1 MNKNKV
7 RYRLRWLCLVCF
19 VSLLGSLHQP
29 AYAATTVSNQI
40 TGDSASVYGGRV
52 EFTSTVTDA
61 SGGGV
66 APTGN
71 VAFYDGATLIGTGDL
86 VEDEPIVVNKPAGAA
101 PPTQPDLKL
110 TCSNCPVIQWG
121 GLSFWAYSFYENTE
135 EIQLIGYDA
144 NNQIV
149 KSWKIAG
156 DRYVEGIT
164 IDKSARLITFKG
176 QKGNVISRTWDQLE
190 NFSAHASIVV
200 PNLTAGAH
208 SITSS
213 YTGDGSHAA
222 QTASPFIHT
231 VSKIPTATT
240 LSSNN
245 AVANFGEPITFTAY
259 VSSTNGSDLPPI
271 GQITFKAN
279 GSVISPPVNLDGN
292 GIATLIT
299 ASLPVGNLSITAE
312 YSGDAN
318 HGASLSTPV
327 TQYVTKAAVQVELTV
342 APSTNESVYSHLVTF
357 MIQVTNTT
365 PGLPTP
371 EGIVAITGTDSTIL
385 WPSGLTLVNGKATW
399 ETDQL
404 TVGTHMF
411 MASYAGDANYAAK
424 SSSSYTQHINPIP
437 TRVTMTKSV
446 TEAVYYGTPI
456 TFTAHVANRNGEAL
470 IPTGKVIFSG
480 GNMPDA
486 EIELDAAGNAS
497 LTKADLLPG
506 TVSIQATYVPDP
518 FHQSQISAPLSQV
531 IVPNTQGITLILN
544 HPSSHFQ
551 YGDRVLFT
559 ASVGGLIGDQ
569 GQPGSISLRD
579 NGVEKARV
587 TADVYGAGEI
597 ILTGVSSGTHHFTAI
612 YEREGISNGITSQEV
627 VVVVH
632 PVLTQLQLKQGA
644 EEKVLPAIAPW
655 LATVVHGPN
664 DTINLAPTSAEA
676 NTSIR
681 IWKQDPHSGVLGA
694 EIGVMNGQSEAI
706 RLTEGLNR
714 LAIKAASSDAT
725 VAAETVL
732 SIFYTPDDHPWDMWQ
747 VLHVM
752 SLAYN
757 MDGIPT
763 FDKADVNELLKLIEP
778 ITRS

>member
-1 MNKNKV
+1 MNKV

-61 SGGGV
+61 SGGGST
-66 APTGN
+66 PTGN
-71 VAFYDGATLIGTGDL
+71 VAFYDGAMLIGTGDL

-101 PPTQPDLKL
+101 PTQPDLKL

-149 KSWKIAG
+149 KSWKITG

-176 QKGNVISRTWDQLE
+176 QRGNVISRTWDQLE

-231 VSKIPTATT
+231 VSKLPTATT

-259 VSSTNGSDLPPI
+259 VSNTNGSDLPPTA
-271 GQITFKAN
+271 QVTFKAN

-299 ASLPVGNLSITAE
+299 ASLPVGSLSITAE

-327 TQYVTKAAVQVELTV
+327 TQYVTNNPLQVELTV
-342 APSTNESVYSHLVTF
+342 VPPTN
-357 MIQVTNTT
+357 
-365 PGLPTP
+365 
-371 EGIVAITGTDSTIL
+371 
-385 WPSGLTLVNGKATW
+385 
-399 ETDQL
+399 
-404 TVGTHMF
+404 
-411 MASYAGDANYAAK
+411 
-424 SSSSYTQHINPIP
+424 
-437 TRVTMTKSV
+437 
-446 TEAVYYGTPI
+446 
-456 TFTAHVANRNGEAL
+456 
-470 IPTGKVIFSG
+470 
-480 GNMPDA
+480 
-486 EIELDAAGNAS
+486 
-497 LTKADLLPG
+497 
-506 TVSIQATYVPDP
+506 
-518 FHQSQISAPLSQV
+518 
-531 IVPNTQGITLILN
+531 
-544 HPSSHFQ
+544 SHFQ
-551 YGDRVLFT
+551 YGDPISFT

-587 TADVYGAGEI
+587 TADVYGGKEI
-597 ILTGVSSGTHHFTAI
+597 VLTGVSSGTHHFTAI
-612 YEREGISNGITSQEV
+612 YEREGITNGITSQEV

-644 EEKVLPAIAPW
+644 EENVLPAIAPW
-655 LATVVHGPN
+655 LATVIHGPN
-664 DTINLAPTSAEA
+664 DTINLTPTSAEA
-676 NTSIR
+676 NTGIR
-681 IWKQDPHSGVLGA
+681 IWKQDPQSGVLGA

-752 SLAYN
+752 SLEYN

>member
-7 RYRLRWLCLVCF
+7 RYSLRWLCLVCF

-61 SGGGV
+61 SGGGST
-66 APTGN
+66 PTGN

-86 VEDEPIVVNKPAGAA
+86 VEDEPIVVNKPAGAS

-231 VSKIPTATT
+231 VSKNPTATT

-259 VSSTNGSDLPPI
+259 VGSTNGSDLPPT
-271 GQITFKAN
+271 GQFTFKAN
-279 GSVISPPVNLDGN
+279 GSVISPPVNIEGN

-299 ASLPVGNLSITAE
+299 ASLPVGTLSITAE

-342 APSTNESVYSHLVTF
+342 APTNESVYSHLITF
-357 MIQVTNTT
+357 MIHVTNTT
-365 PGLPTP
+365 SGLPIP
-371 EGIVAITGTDSTIL
+371 EGVVAITGTDSTIL
-385 WPSGLTLVNGKATW
+385 WPSELTLVNGKAAW
-399 ETDQL
+399 ETDRL
-404 TVGTHMF
+404 AVGTHTF
-411 MASYAGDANYAAK
+411 AANYAGDANYAAM
-424 SSSSYTQHINPIP
+424 SSSSHTQQINPIP

-456 TFTAHVANRNGEAL
+456 TFTAHVANTNGEAL
-470 IPTGKVIFSG
+470 IPTGKVMFSG
-480 GNMPDA
+480 GNMTST
-486 EIELDAAGNAS
+486 EIELDAAGDAS
-497 LTKADLLPG
+497 LTTANLLPG
-506 TVSIQATYVPDP
+506 TVSITATYVPDS
-518 FHQSQISAPLSQV
+518 FHQSKMSAPLSQV
-531 IVPNTQGITLILN
+531 IVPNTQGTVLILN

-551 YGDRVLFT
+551 YGERVSFT

-587 TADVYGAGEI
+587 TADVYGAREI
-597 ILTGVSSGTHHFTAI
+597 VLTGVSSGTHHFTAI
-612 YEREGISNGITSQEV
+612 YEREGISNGIESQEV

-644 EEKVLPAIAPW
+644 VEKVLPATAPW

-664 DTINLAPTSAEA
+664 DTITLTPASAEA
-676 NTSIR
+676 NTGIR
-681 IWKQDPHSGVLGA
+681 IWKQDPLSGVLGA

-706 RLTEGLNR
+706 RLSEGLNR
-714 LAIKAASSDAT
+714 LAIKVTSSDAT

-732 SIFYTPDDHPWDMWQ
+732 SIFYTPDDHPWDIRQ

-752 SLAYN
+752 SLEYN

-763 FDKADVNELLKLIEP
+763 FDKADINELLKLIEP